1 MNTRG
6 DVHEQ
11 KSIQKKWRQF
21 VTQAF
26 LKILYGNIGKKTIIY
41 APLEVQG
48 ADRIYIGEDSVIEES
63 VQLKVMHDPQKGKFA
78 SLNIGNRVTI
88 GVGVKIICHGE
99 ITIRDDVKIDN
110 FCVINDAPN
119 EKNRVEENQG
129 YQAPIR
135 IGTNCQIG
143 KNVKIIANG
152 RIGKGCVVAPN
163 SIVNAGFPD
172 YVIISGSPARVVS
185 QFDTRGQ
192 RTEN

>member
-1 MNTRG
+1 MNKKALR
-6 DVHEQ
+6 
-11 KSIQKKWRQF
+11 KKWRLFITQF
-21 VTQAF
+21 F

-41 APLEVQG
+41 PPLEVQG
-48 ADRIYIGEDSVIEES
+48 AGRIYIGEDSVIEES
-63 VQLKVMHDPQKGKFA
+63 AQFRVLHDPHKGKFA
-78 SLNIGNRVTI
+78 TLNIGNRVTI

-110 FCVINDAPN
+110 FCVISDAPSG
-119 EKNRVEENQG
+119 KNGAKENQA

-143 KNVKIIANG
+143 KNVKIMANA
-152 RIGKGCVVAPN
+152 RVGKGCVVAPN
-163 SIVNAGFPD
+163 SVVNDSFPD

-192 RTEN
+192 RAEA

>member
-1 MNTRG
+1 
-6 DVHEQ
+6 
-11 KSIQKKWRQF
+11 
-21 VTQAF
+21 
-26 LKILYGNIGKKTIIY
+26 
-41 APLEVQG
+41 
-48 ADRIYIGEDSVIEES
+48 
-63 VQLKVMHDPQKGKFA
+63 
-78 SLNIGNRVTI
+78 
-88 GVGVKIICHGE
+88 
-99 ITIRDDVKIDN
+99 VKIDN